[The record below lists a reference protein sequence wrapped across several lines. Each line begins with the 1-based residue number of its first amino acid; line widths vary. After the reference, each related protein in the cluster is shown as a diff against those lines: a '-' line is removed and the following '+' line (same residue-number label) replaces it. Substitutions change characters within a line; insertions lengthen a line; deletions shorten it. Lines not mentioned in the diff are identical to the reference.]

1 MTTDYNQI
9 AKEYQASKLQPWR
22 THLERATLLQIL
34 GPIQGLRTI
43 DWRAAKAITRGC
55 SGASEPKMYAASI
68 FLRR

>member
-22 THLERATLLQIL
+22 THIERATLLQIL

-43 DWRAAKAITRGC
+43 DLACVEGYYTRL
-55 SGASEPKMYAASI
+55 
-68 FLRR
+68 LRRLGAE